1 MNASEIIA
9 NEAVKI
15 GLDPAVVMA
24 EVKKY
29 MDEGNSILL
38 KEGDSVFLVTRI
50 GGAAVEI
57 AMFSADGA
65 MNLPQVVTSALQ
77 KIKDS
82 GAQIIYGDK
91 EDSMLLEVLQQIGV
105 PIQQEN
111 SEGHDWSI
119 QI

>member
-9 NEAVKI
+9 NEARKI
-15 GLDPAVVMA
+15 GLDPVAVMT
-24 EVKKY
+24 EIKKY

-38 KEGDSVFLVTRI
+38 KEGDSVFLVTRA
-50 GGAAVEI
+50 GGASVEV

-65 MNLPQVVTSALQ
+65 MNLPNVVKSALQ

>member
-15 GLDPAVVMA
+15 GLDPATVMA